1 MGQTRGVAMSTKFRI
16 AFDGNLQEGVDR
28 GQVIAQLVSRFRMP
42 EDKASRLFCGERVI
56 LKKGLDAEQAQNY
69 VRQLAAIGMKLETL
83 GDSPSGGEAEVP
95 ATRPADG
102 DGYRIMFAGGVLDGH
117 SRQQVMTAAR
127 ERLKLDEGSLAR
139 VFAGREIGLKRG
151 LDAAAAGRYLHLLRG
166 LGMDV
171 RSDPALAVEPDP
183 VTTAAQPTAA
193 LRAEPSE
200 AERQMM
206 ETAFWTDPAAQHNDR
221 DEVERRLLQ
230 AMTADFDL
238 MPPPVAGGRDDP
250 DDDGEDALKQMA
262 ETMLNADAM
271 MMYEHEIADAESR
284 MRAQVAEIEPPAVAA
299 PADVDAAI
307 DSDAALPAG
316 DDASRS
322 ASDEAVASPLPEE
335 SRRALAQTVVVPASE
350 AQAFAAAVRAA
361 EPVPDAATAVAPPTA
376 AAAKQPVAA
385 LPVPEAMVDD
395 GARAEDDAAGGLKLA
410 LLFAALALAA
420 IAAWLVIGR

>member
-1 MGQTRGVAMSTKFRI
+1 MSTKFRI

-83 GDSPSGGEAEVP
+83 GESPSGGEAEVP

-171 RSDPALAVEPDP
+171 RSD
-183 VTTAAQPTAA
+183 
-193 LRAEPSE
+193 
-200 AERQMM
+200 
-206 ETAFWTDPAAQHNDR
+206 
-221 DEVERRLLQ
+221 
-230 AMTADFDL
+230 
-238 MPPPVAGGRDDP
+238 
-250 DDDGEDALKQMA
+250 
-262 ETMLNADAM
+262 
-271 MMYEHEIADAESR
+271 
-284 MRAQVAEIEPPAVAA
+284 
-299 PADVDAAI
+299 
-307 DSDAALPAG
+307 
-316 DDASRS
+316 
-322 ASDEAVASPLPEE
+322 
-335 SRRALAQTVVVPASE
+335 
-350 AQAFAAAVRAA
+350 
-361 EPVPDAATAVAPPTA
+361 
-376 AAAKQPVAA
+376 
-385 LPVPEAMVDD
+385 
-395 GARAEDDAAGGLKLA
+395 
-410 LLFAALALAA
+410 
-420 IAAWLVIGR
+420 

>member
-1 MGQTRGVAMSTKFRI
+1 MSTKFRI

-28 GQVIAQLVSRFRMP
+28 AQVIAQLVARFRMP

-56 LKKGLDAEQAQNY
+56 LKKGLDAEQAENY
-69 VRQLAAIGMKLETL
+69 VRQLAAIGMKLEAL
-83 GDSPSGGEAEVP
+83 GESPAGNDAVAP
-95 ATRPADG
+95 AARPVDGDG
-102 DGYRIMFAGGVLDGH
+102 DGYRIVFAGGVLDGH
-117 SRQQVMTAAR
+117 SRQQVMAAAR
-127 ERLKLDEGSLAR
+127 ERLKLDQRSVAQ
-139 VFAGREIGLKRG
+139 VFSGREIGLKRG
-151 LDAAAAGRYLHLLRG
+151 LDAAGAGRYLHLLRG

-238 MPPPVAGGRDDP
+238 MPPPASGGRDDVD

-284 MRAQVAEIEPPAVAA
+284 MRAQVAAIEPPMVATVAA
-299 PADVDAAI
+299 ADADVPM
-307 DSDAALPAG
+307 DSDAAVPAS

-322 ASDEAVASPLPEE
+322 APDDAVVSPLPEE
-335 SRRALAQTVVVPASE
+335 SRRALDQTVVVPASE

-361 EPVPDAATAVAPPTA
+361 EPDPATAEVPPA
-376 AAAKQPVAA
+376 AAAEKRPVAA
-385 LPVPEAMVDD
+385 APLPESLADD
-395 GARAEDDAAGGLKLA
+395 GERAADDAAGGLKLA